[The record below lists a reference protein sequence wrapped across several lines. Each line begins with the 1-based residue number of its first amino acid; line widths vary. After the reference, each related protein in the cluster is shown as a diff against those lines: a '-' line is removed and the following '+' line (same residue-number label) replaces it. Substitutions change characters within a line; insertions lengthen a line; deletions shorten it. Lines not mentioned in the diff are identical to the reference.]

1 MKLFTTLYGKLVA
14 ILLGLVLLIS
24 IAFLL
29 MVLMTNR
36 LQLEAVDQSL
46 NKALAGNIM
55 DYIGSD
61 RGATFEEAADFSRA
75 VKELMLVNPR
85 IEVYLLDETGK
96 ILSYSAPEG
105 RVVRESVELAPIQ
118 AFVAGAAD
126 YPLRGD
132 DPRSR
137 TDRKIF
143 SASPITKDGRVAGYI
158 YAVLLSEAYASTA
171 EIFERDYVLRL
182 AVWLAIGV
190 GIVTLAVGLFAFNLV
205 TRRLRRLNNAIL
217 AFEAS
222 DLKHPAEEL
231 DWVKPAGG
239 DEIDQ
244 AGRTFQ
250 NMSERLVAQ
259 VEMLKEEE
267 DLRRELVANISHD
280 LRTPLATLQGTIE
293 TLWLKRDKMTP
304 DEQRQYLEL
313 SLGYSE
319 RLRKLIGELFEL
331 AILDT
336 RDTVIEIEPFSIKE
350 LIQDVAQKFHLTAE
364 KKDITL
370 DVVAPDRTPA
380 VLGDLGLIE
389 RVLDNLID
397 NAIKYSQSGGSVK
410 LAFETGDWM
419 TRIEVADSG
428 PGIPE
433 ADLPHITDRFYRV
446 DRTRSSQ
453 PSGTGLGLAITHKI
467 LQLHGSQLK
476 VESQLGHG
484 TRFWFELSVDRG

>member
-1 MKLFTTLYGKLVA
+1 
-14 ILLGLVLLIS
+14 
-24 IAFLL
+24 
-29 MVLMTNR
+29 
-36 LQLEAVDQSL
+36 
-46 NKALAGNIM
+46 
-55 DYIGSD
+55 
-61 RGATFEEAADFSRA
+61 
-75 VKELMLVNPR
+75 
-85 IEVYLLDETGK
+85 
-96 ILSYSAPEG
+96 
-105 RVVRESVELAPIQ
+105 
-118 AFVAGAAD
+118 
-126 YPLRGD
+126 
-132 DPRSR
+132 
-137 TDRKIF
+137 
-143 SASPITKDGRVAGYI
+143 
-158 YAVLLSEAYASTA
+158 
-171 EIFERDYVLRL
+171 
-182 AVWLAIGV
+182 
-190 GIVTLAVGLFAFNLV
+190 
-205 TRRLRRLNNAIL
+205 
-217 AFEAS
+217 
-222 DLKHPAEEL
+222 
-231 DWVKPAGG
+231 
-239 DEIDQ
+239 
-244 AGRTFQ
+244 
-250 NMSERLVAQ
+250 MSERLVAQ

-397 NAIKYSQSGGSVK
+397 NAIKYSQSGGRVK

-453 PSGTGLGLAITHKI
+453 PSGTGLGLAITSKI
-467 LQLHGSQLK
+467 LQLHGSQLQ
-476 VESQLGHG
+476 VESELGHG